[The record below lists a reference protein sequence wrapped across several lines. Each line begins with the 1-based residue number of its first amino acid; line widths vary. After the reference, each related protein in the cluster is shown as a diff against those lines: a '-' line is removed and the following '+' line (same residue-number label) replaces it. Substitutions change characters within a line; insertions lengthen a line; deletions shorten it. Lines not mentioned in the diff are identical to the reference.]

1 MRNRSEKEMIRDF
14 TSLTKDLKRQG
25 INPGFYFMDNESS
38 TALNLT
44 MTTINTNYQLF
55 PLSNHRAKNTERE
68 IQTFKNRFIAGLCSV
83 DKYFHLHLWDRLLQQ
98 ATISLNLI
106 RQSRTLPHIP
116 TYAHIRGEFDFK
128 RTPLAPHG
136 TRVVIN
142 NRQNDCTSCSPHR
155 EDDCYIGPETEHYR
169 CHK

>member
-1 MRNRSEKEMIRDF
+1 MIRAL

-83 DKYFHLHLWDRLLQQ
+83 DKYFHLQLWDRLLQQ
-98 ATISLNLI
+98 ATISLYLTTW
-106 RQSRTLPHIP
+106 RSEER
-116 TYAHIRGEFDFK
+116 
-128 RTPLAPHG
+128 
-136 TRVVIN
+136 RVVILYQVRLKVCGWN
-142 NRQNDCTSCSPHR
+142 QIIRRCKYRLRCGEGFLIAWACLDWLLPSVRFCTIND
-155 EDDCYIGPETEHYR
+155 D
-169 CHK
+169 